1 MPIARNHSTIQKIVQ
16 KGKKKVGAICQEIE
30 LQIIFRKGE
39 IFFFNQI
46 VVPDKSRSSYMGFA
60 PPSACLLTAADSL
73 LSLFP
78 ITAVDGGRSD
88 HRRRQRFCHN
98 CVTNWKKGQR
108 PQVVQAACS
117 KGSKGCVSEWWQG
130 SWYRANKRTTDER
143 TERREQRTDGRDS
156 TVDYRR
162 LDCGTKAGRNNDGL
176 SVLARLM
183 TVMECFFSKWQGKCN

>member
-1 MPIARNHSTIQKIVQ
+1 MQQQIKEQETQV
-16 KGKKKVGAICQEIE
+16 KVIERRQEIE
-30 LQIIFRKGE
+30 LQVIFLKGD

-108 PQVVQAACS
+108 PQVAGGT
-117 KGSKGCVSEWWQG
+117 GSMQQRLQRLCLGMMARFMSVIEQTNG
-130 SWYRANKRTTDER
+130 RRTN
-143 TERREQRTDGRDS
+143 
-156 TVDYRR
+156 
-162 LDCGTKAGRNNDGL
+162 GRNGGTTNGRTGL
-176 SVLARLM
+176 YSRLP
-183 TVMECFFSKWQGKCN
+183 TTRLWDEGW

>member
-1 MPIARNHSTIQKIVQ
+1 MIFKY
-16 KGKKKVGAICQEIE
+16 GKR
-30 LQIIFRKGE
+30 FRFAPSFNKSS
-39 IFFFNQI
+39 FFSQI

-108 PQVVQAACS
+108 PQVAGGT
-117 KGSKGCVSEWWQG
+117 GSMQQRLQRLCLGMMARFMSVIEQTNG
-130 SWYRANKRTTDER
+130 RRTNGRNGGTNE
-143 TERREQRTDGRDS
+143 RTDGTRQSTTDDS
-156 TVDYRR
+156 TVGRR
-162 LDCGTKAGRNNDGL
+162 LVGIMMGFLCWLGWWRL
-176 SVLARLM
+176 WSVFF
-183 TVMECFFSKWQGKCN
+183 FFSKWHGKCN